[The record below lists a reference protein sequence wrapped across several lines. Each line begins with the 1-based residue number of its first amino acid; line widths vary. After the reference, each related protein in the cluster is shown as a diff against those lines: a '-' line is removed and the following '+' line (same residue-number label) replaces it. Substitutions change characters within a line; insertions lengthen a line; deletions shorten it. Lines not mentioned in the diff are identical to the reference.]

1 MDVMPSPYAFLVNGK
16 VFFDPHPGRQVEV
29 LQVLR
34 DRVTRNGP
42 VVWRPAEQR
51 PHDSPAGEY
60 SAVNVFL
67 HGNRGSGKSREVRSF
82 LHACAMYLGI
92 GFRYV
97 VVRRNMPDLRKN
109 HLIYVGPE
117 MRTLGGEFNETYGL
131 AKYENGAIGF
141 YCQCE
146 DEKDAEKIVGAE
158 AAVIFV
164 DEAPQIKWDLLR
176 LIAPSL
182 RVAQA

>member
-1 MDVMPSPYAFLVNGK
+1 MSQPSPYAFVVDGA
-16 VFFDPHPGRQVEV
+16 VFYDPHAGRQVEV
-29 LQVLR
+29 MRLLR
-34 DRVTRNGP
+34 DRICGEGP
-42 VVWRPAEQR
+42 VRWAPVEKRPD
-51 PHDSPAGEY
+51 DSPAGEY
-60 SAVNVFL
+60 SATNLFL
-67 HGNRGSGKSREVRSF
+67 RGNRGSGKSRLVRSF
-82 LHACAMYLGI
+82 LHGCAVALP

-117 MRTLGGEFNETYGL
+117 MRKLGGDFNETYGM
-131 AKYENGAIGF
+131 ARYENGSIGF

-164 DEAPQIKWDLLR
+164 DEAPQIKWELLR

-182 RVAQA
+182 RVAKV

>member
-1 MDVMPSPYAFLVNGK
+1 MPSPSAHAFTVNGET
-16 VFFDPHPGRQVEV
+16 FFDPHEGRQREI
-29 LQVLR
+29 LAILR
-34 DRVTRNGP
+34 DRVMGTGP
-42 VVWRPAEQR
+42 VTW
-51 PHDSPAGEY
+51 AGEEF
-60 SAVNVFL
+60 SGANLFL
-67 HGNRGSGKSREVRSF
+67 YGNRGSGKSRLVRSF
-82 LHACAMYLGI
+82 LHACSVSLA

-117 MRTLGGEFNETYGL
+117 MRKLGGDFNATYGQ
-131 AKYENGAIGF
+131 ANYENGSIGF

-146 DEKDAEKIVGAE
+146 DEKDAEKIVGCE

-164 DEAPQIKWDLLR
+164 DEAPQIKWELLR

-182 RVAQA
+182 RVAKV

>member
-1 MDVMPSPYAFLVNGK
+1 MESPSPYAFLVNGDI
-16 VFFDPHPGRQVEV
+16 FFDPHEGKQREV
-29 LQVLR
+29 LAILR
-34 DRVTRNGP
+34 DRVLGTGP
-42 VVWRPAEQR
+42 
-51 PHDSPAGEY
+51 SPANLFIY
-60 SAVNVFL
+60 
-67 HGNRGSGKSREVRSF
+67 GNRGSGKSRLVRAF
-82 LHACAMYLGI
+82 LHACAVSI
-92 GFRYV
+92 PGFRYV

-117 MRTLGGEFNETYGL
+117 MRKLGGDFNSTYGQ
-131 AKYENGAIGF
+131 ANYENGSIGF

-164 DEAPQIKWDLLR
+164 DEAPQIKWELLR

-182 RVAQA
+182 RVAKA

>member
-1 MDVMPSPYAFLVNGK
+1 MPSAYAFTVGDA
-16 VFFDPHPGRQVEV
+16 VFYDPHPGRQMEILEV
-29 LQVLR
+29 LKQRILG
-34 DRVTRNGP
+34 TGP
-42 VVWRPAEQR
+42 VVWKPGEKRDGDA
-51 PHDSPAGEY
+51 PAGEY
-60 SAVNVFL
+60 EAVNVFL
-67 HGNRGSGKSREVRSF
+67 HGNRGSGKSRLVRSF
-82 LHACAMYLGI
+82 LHAVAVSVA

-117 MRTLGGEFNETYGL
+117 MRKLGGDFHESHGI
-131 AKYENGAIGF
+131 AKYENGSLGF

-182 RVAQA
+182 RVAKV

>member
-1 MDVMPSPYAFLVNGK
+1 MSTPSPHAFVVDGA
-16 VFFDPHPGRQVEV
+16 VFFDPHEGKQVQV
-29 LQVLR
+29 LKVLR
-34 DRVTRNGP
+34 DRVLGEGP
-42 VVWRPAEQR
+42 IAWE
-51 PHDSPAGEY
+51 GKEY
-60 SAVNVFL
+60 SGVNLFL
-67 HGNRGSGKSREVRSF
+67 VGNRGSGKSRIVRSF
-82 LHACAMYLGI
+82 LHAVAVSVPF
-92 GFRYV
+92 FRYV
-97 VVRRNMPDLRKN
+97 IVRRNMPDLRKN

-117 MRTLGGEFNETYGL
+117 MRKLGGDFNETYGL
-131 AKYENGAIGF
+131 AKYENGSIGF

-182 RVAQA
+182 RVAKA